1 MASDRFDDVSFEI
14 LEGPEPGPRRRRGVV
29 ALAAV
34 IAAGALAGG
43 AGAHT
48 DGPAAGAQR
57 QSKSVSSKRD
67 GHGCKHGE
75 RHQGLRDSSVRY

>member
-1 MASDRFDDVSFEI
+1 MASDRFDDVSFQI
-14 LEGPEPGPRRRRGVV
+14 LEGPEPAPRRRRGVV

-48 DGPAAGAQR
+48 DGPAAAAQP

-67 GHGCKHGE
+67 GHGCKHGG
-75 RHQGLRDSSVRY
+75 RHQGLRDSSPRY